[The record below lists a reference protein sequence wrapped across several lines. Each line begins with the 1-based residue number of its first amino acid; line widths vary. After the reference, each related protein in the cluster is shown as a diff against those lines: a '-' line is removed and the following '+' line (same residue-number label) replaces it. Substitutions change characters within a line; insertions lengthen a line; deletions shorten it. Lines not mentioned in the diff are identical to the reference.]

1 MEQDGQQRI
10 NEDLRQELE
19 AVSRALYS
27 VASTVRR
34 LPGADETM
42 ARGAA
47 DNIAILSWRIDVLVA
62 NDDTAAIV
70 A

>member
-1 MEQDGQQRI
+1 MEQECQQRI

-27 VASTVRR
+27 VASTVRC